1 MIIFIAILSLLLSTI
16 TANDETNIFD
26 ETYVSITIPKNYQR
40 KRPLPFVSPSILAD
54 VGESF
59 RLSLLQTEYSNDFII
74 VPEIIVPG
82 QQFDI
87 ILDDTHILNV
97 ADKIK
102 LQVEAKSTR
111 GSRHG
116 VFTLDINVEKVVFE
130 RLFEADEYTFEVP
143 TYSRTAK
150 VGIIKLV
157 NGIPSENIKYT
168 IYGSMAN
175 YFSLETKADHI
186 VELISLECSSECYK
200 IPRQFALMIRAII
213 ANRKQPYDVP
223 ISIKLTGNDDEQ
235 RPHFKQSA
243 ISLNLKEKSVMNNPL
258 LIEFDNS
265 NDANL
270 TFLLNDYS
278 PIFEINEKFGILSI
292 QNSELLTIDNLG
304 ERFNMTVSMCSGK
317 NEIDTAIIMV
327 TLSPVIDHQTMAPKF
342 SHNVY
347 AFAANPGE
355 SFVGQVFAQSLDGD
369 ITYLIAEGGA
379 TLFRINATDGRI
391 FYHGPLNKDPRNYEL
406 KVIAIDESSPPY
418 IDIALVQVLIA
429 GLGSSPAKFKTKE
442 PALVTINKTSGAGTV
457 LHQFTAIDADP
468 NAKVM
473 YSINS
478 LKAYDDLGNVLSDSS
493 QLFEHFRFRKNGLN
507 DGTLQLAKS
516 FKNTSIMAFWTNI
529 SATDIS
535 HPDEPD
541 DKAELLVQLIVP
553 EKQISNED
561 LVKFDQLR
569 SAIEIPENAA
579 LGTYIYTVN
588 VKPLPAN
595 LVANHHVLYSIS
607 KGHRGFAINP
617 ITGVI
622 TTATKLHV
630 QTDYNITV
638 TASDPN
644 TQVTSSTSISIKVK
658 PSMKQRTPIFANDS
672 YTFAVVENAPQGT
685 VVGTLMEST
694 NATTEI
700 KYTIV
705 GNAEIYFKIN
715 KKGTIH
721 TLLPLDYENK
731 SVFHFIIN
739 ASYDNGPFTPL
750 PITVN
755 VMDENDVEPRFP
767 ERSYSA
773 TIMENSPINT
783 FIINAQAVDEDSSL
797 EYSLMMNSESSALS
811 SLLRVDKDGSIRNVK
826 PLLGLEGRY
835 QFAVIARDGQHTGA
849 SATVF
854 LTILPTSKCQ
864 PTFPETVPNIIYVNE
879 NEFPGA
885 TLAKFTGTVSSD
897 DCQITYAIWDG
908 VKYVGETELFVI
920 DALTAE
926 LKAKKMFD
934 CEKNDRYALVIAAF
948 SGDLFAELD
957 IEVRVVD
964 QNDNPI
970 EVIDDNVF
978 FSIPEDENVG
988 LLITKI
994 RAFDRDINDKV
1005 YFHLK
1010 DDKKKFTIGRMDG
1023 ILKLAD
1029 KLDREKQDFYELYIM
1044 LTNSGEPPDT
1054 EDDVV
1059 FAIVKIMVLD
1069 VNDNGPVFENDM
1081 YTKAIPRDA
1090 IAGMEIVKVLAMDPD
1105 LINASSLNSDSVRY
1119 GIDETIYRYADRV
1132 RQANG
1137 FVNVDEKSG
1146 IVRLAQ
1152 SPYDSA
1158 EMDIDE
1164 SAKNLDINRLEN
1176 LTETISELCEC
1187 EVLLFNMK
1195 YINADGH
1202 LLRQTVR
1209 AQFLFINQ
1217 TNDALLP
1224 ADRAISIIDKKA
1236 LNPKMVLPKLNA
1248 LSKHIMDVMK
1258 LSDTVPY
1265 SHFREAALLLA
1276 IFTILLFSVLIV
1288 FAMILCYHRSKFI
1301 HEKKMYED
1309 EKIAAGSMNKINRHR
1324 QPSSYVKSVEHN
1336 LREKYPN
1343 KTDENIYTT
1352 QEIKMFVGVDD
1363 TMKRVRYAN
1372 ND

>member
-1 MIIFIAILSLLLSTI
+1 MDGNVHTRRL
-16 TANDETNIFD
+16 DKVGVETNIFD

-243 ISLNLKEKSVMNNPL
+243 ISLNLKEKS
-258 LIEFDNS
+258 
-265 NDANL
+265 
-270 TFLLNDYS
+270 
-278 PIFEINEKFGILSI
+278 
-292 QNSELLTIDNLG
+292 NSELLTIDNLG

-369 ITYLIAEGGA
+369 ITYLIAE
-379 TLFRINATDGRI
+379 
-391 FYHGPLNKDPRNYEL
+391 
-406 KVIAIDESSPPY
+406 AIDESSPPY

-493 QLFEHFRFRKNGLN
+493 QLFEHFRFRKN
-507 DGTLQLAKS
+507 
-516 FKNTSIMAFWTNI
+516 
-529 SATDIS
+529 
-535 HPDEPD
+535 
-541 DKAELLVQLIVP
+541 AELLVQLIVP

-685 VVGTLMEST
+685 VVGILMEST

-715 KKGTIH
+715 KK
-721 TLLPLDYENK
+721 
-731 SVFHFIIN
+731 
-739 ASYDNGPFTPL
+739 
-750 PITVN
+750 ITVN

-926 LKAKKMFD
+926 LKAKK
-934 CEKNDRYALVIAAF
+934 CLIAKRMIDML
-948 SGDLFAELD
+948 GDLFAELD

-978 FSIPEDENVG
+978 FSIPEDENVDNNMEMNFDLYVISG

-994 RAFDRDINDKV
+994 RAFDRDINDK
-1005 YFHLK
+1005 
-1010 DDKKKFTIGRMDG
+1010 
-1023 ILKLAD
+1023 
-1029 KLDREKQDFYELYIM
+1029 
-1044 LTNSGEPPDT
+1044 
-1054 EDDVV
+1054 DDVV

-1158 EMDIDE
+1158 GGVF
-1164 SAKNLDINRLEN
+1164 
-1176 LTETISELCEC
+1176 EL
-1187 EVLLFNMK
+1187 
-1195 YINADGH
+1195 
-1202 LLRQTVR
+1202 
-1209 AQFLFINQ
+1209 
-1217 TNDALLP
+1217 
-1224 ADRAISIIDKKA
+1224 
-1236 LNPKMVLPKLNA
+1236 
-1248 LSKHIMDVMK
+1248 HITSTD
-1258 LSDTVPY
+1258 LSDIA
-1265 SHFREAALLLA
+1265 SHVATTKLKVYFKN
-1276 IFTILLFSVLIV
+1276 FV
-1288 FAMILCYHRSKFI
+1288 F
-1301 HEKKMYED
+1301 
-1309 EKIAAGSMNKINRHR
+1309 
-1324 QPSSYVKSVEHN
+1324 
-1336 LREKYPN
+1336 
-1343 KTDENIYTT
+1343 
-1352 QEIKMFVGVDD
+1352 
-1363 TMKRVRYAN
+1363 
-1372 ND
+1372 